1 MPAANLNLNAAIR
14 TLAQPAGQRHHAGRI
29 AAASGGPLR
38 LPPEAAPALATAS
51 HRQGPNSKAAAE
63 IHIPC
68 PGSTASPRAGFQF
81 GWDWEFLGREVKWEW
96 KPAGGPE
103 GGFIGTDSVLRIFHN
118 QECLSVALSIK
129 PEVWRPGRGFFV
141 RAWTTSLVPKLTDS
155 TDTHLRGE
163 SYPESASSAI
173 SHLDFVTPGMTGS
186 RYDIESLRARS
197 SVRANPSL

>member
-51 HRQGPNSKAAAE
+51 HWQGPNSKFAAE

-68 PGSTASPRAGFQF
+68 PGSTASPRAGFQS

-96 KPAGGPE
+96 KPAVGPE
-103 GGFIGTDSVLRIFHN
+103 GGSIGRDSVLRIFHN

-129 PEVWRPGRGFFV
+129 PEVWRPG
-141 RAWTTSLVPKLTDS
+141 
-155 TDTHLRGE
+155 
-163 SYPESASSAI
+163 
-173 SHLDFVTPGMTGS
+173 
-186 RYDIESLRARS
+186 
-197 SVRANPSL
+197 